1 MIERTPILN
10 AVTHTI
16 LGVGLLVMCF
26 PLVIAFVAATL
37 PYEAVIDVPMTLIP
51 GGELLENAVKAWER
65 GEFATQGVN
74 SVIMTLGILFG
85 KIACASLTAFAI
97 CYFNFRFRM
106 LAFWLIFITLMLPLE
121 VRIVPT
127 YEVAGNALLPL
138 QQLLDVLWLT
148 DLVAWLSGVEIALE
162 WNLLDT
168 YWGLTLPLFAS
179 ATATFLFRQFFLTI
193 PEELAEAAKMDG
205 AGPLR
210 FFFQIL
216 LPLSKTNIAALSV
229 IMFVFGWNQY
239 LWPLLI
245 TTDPEMRTLVMGL
258 ENLIPSEDELPEW
271 NVAMAGTLM
280 VMLPP
285 IIVVLVLQRWFVRGL
300 LGGEK

>member
-16 LGVGLLVMCF
+16 LVLGLLVMCF

-51 GGELLENAVKAWER
+51 RGDLLENAARAWER

-74 SVIMTLGILFG
+74 SVVMTLGILFG
-85 KIACASLTAFAI
+85 KIACATLTAFAI

-138 QQLLDVLWLT
+138 QQLLDVLRIT
-148 DLVAWLSGVEIALE
+148 DLVA
-162 WNLLDT
+162 
-168 YWGLTLPLFAS
+168 
-179 ATATFLFRQFFLTI
+179 
-193 PEELAEAAKMDG
+193 
-205 AGPLR
+205 
-210 FFFQIL
+210 
-216 LPLSKTNIAALSV
+216 
-229 IMFVFGWNQY
+229 
-239 LWPLLI
+239 
-245 TTDPEMRTLVMGL
+245 
-258 ENLIPSEDELPEW
+258 
-271 NVAMAGTLM
+271 
-280 VMLPP
+280 
-285 IIVVLVLQRWFVRGL
+285 
-300 LGGEK
+300 

>member
-1 MIERTPILN
+1 
-10 AVTHTI
+10 
-16 LGVGLLVMCF
+16 
-26 PLVIAFVAATL
+26 
-37 PYEAVIDVPMTLIP
+37 
-51 GGELLENAVKAWER
+51 
-65 GEFATQGVN
+65 
-74 SVIMTLGILFG
+74 
-85 KIACASLTAFAI
+85 
-97 CYFNFRFRM
+97 M

-148 DLVAWLSGVEIALE
+148 DLVAWLSGVEVALE

-216 LPLSKTNIAALSV
+216 LPLSKPSLMALGIFVFMGTWNEFFQALLLINEDSKRTLPLGLTAFQDEYFTDFALSFAGINITAV
-229 IMFVFGWNQY
+229 PVIIVYIMFQ
-239 LWPLLI
+239 
-245 TTDPEMRTLVMGL
+245 R
-258 ENLIPSEDELPEW
+258 NLIEGITVGSL
-271 NVAMAGTLM
+271 
-280 VMLPP
+280 
-285 IIVVLVLQRWFVRGL
+285 
-300 LGGEK
+300 K

>member
-10 AVTHTI
+10 AVTHVI
-16 LGVGLLVMCF
+16 LIGGLVVMCF

-37 PYEAVIDVPMTLIP
+37 PYEAVIDVPMTLVP
-51 GGELLENAVKAWER
+51 GSELLENGIKAWER
-65 GEFATQGVN
+65 GEFATLGVN
-74 SVIMTLGILFG
+74 SVVMTLGILFG
-85 KIACASLTAFAI
+85 KIGLALLTAFTI
-97 CYFNFRFRM
+97 CYFKFRFRM
-106 LAFWLIFITLMLPLE
+106 LAFWFIFITLMLPLE

-138 QQLLDVLWLT
+138 QQLLDALWFT
-148 DLVAWLSGVEIALE
+148 DFVAWATGIEIALE
-162 WNLLDT
+162 WNLLDS

-210 FFFQIL
+210 FFFEIL

-245 TTDPEMRTLVMGL
+245 TTEPEMRTLVMGL

-285 IIVVLVLQRWFVRGL
+285 IAVVLVMQRWFVRGL
-300 LGGEK
+300 LGGDK

>member
-1 MIERTPILN
+1 M
-10 AVTHTI
+10 
-16 LGVGLLVMCF
+16 F
-26 PLVIAFVAATL
+26 F
-37 PYEAVIDVPMTLIP
+37 
-51 GGELLENAVKAWER
+51 
-65 GEFATQGVN
+65 
-74 SVIMTLGILFG
+74 
-85 KIACASLTAFAI
+85 
-97 CYFNFRFRM
+97 
-106 LAFWLIFITLMLPLE
+106 FWLIFITLMLPLE

-127 YEVAGNALLPL
+127 YEVASNALLPFQKIL
-138 QQLLDVLWLT
+138 ESLYLT
-148 DLVAWLSGVEIALE
+148 DLVFWLIGIEIGLQ

-179 ATATFLFRQFFLTI
+179 ATATFLFRQFFLSI

-205 AGPLR
+205 SGPLR
-210 FFFQIL
+210 FFFDMV

-245 TTDPEMRTLVMGL
+245 TTDPDMRTLVMGL

-271 NVAMAGTLM
+271 NVAMAGTLL

-285 IIVVLVLQRWFVRGL
+285 VFVVMVLQNHFVKGL
-300 LGGEK
+300 LGGDK